1 MSILPSFSV
10 VFNLGQESRIK
21 IPSCHKGKDDT
32 SLMSTDQTLGVFFFF
47 FKILTIGPRHVS
59 EKGNVIMHF
68 CTACLLNPISPLQFE
83 LWFFSF
89 KFCSLMLRFQWSRVA
104 PHFDHGWF
112 HSVTAHRFPSFFSG
126 FLLLPSGTWDGW
138 GIPVVQECDRSPT
151 LAPQR
156 SARSLLCN
164 RFVNLP
170 WPVLVWRE
178 VCLNFSQFGRWRKC
192 RRTTGENFRKI
203 RTVCACG

>member
-1 MSILPSFSV
+1 MSILASFSV
-10 VFNLGQESRIK
+10 VFNLWQESRIK
-21 IPSCHKGKDDT
+21 IPSCHKGKDDS
-32 SLMSTDQTLGVFFFF
+32 SLMSTDQTFGVFFFF

-59 EKGNVIMHF
+59 EKGNVTMHF

-89 KFCSLMLRFQWSRVA
+89 KFCSLMLRFQWSRC
-104 PHFDHGWF
+104 
-112 HSVTAHRFPSFFSG
+112 TSFRSRLVSFCDCPPFSKFFFWLFASPQRDMRWLRRTG
-126 FLLLPSGTWDGW
+126 CSGMW
-138 GIPVVQECDRSPT
+138 S